1 ISTATLPHVP
11 NKHAL
16 SQVLKG
22 LSYILKKKRGLIII
36 STWKKWQK
44 RFLLPICTNIFRS
57 FFKRKYE
64 KDTGLVIVPW
74 IDSRTKKIWNRKY
87 YLLSKKELFKLI
99 GQQFN
104 IIDWSALGGP
114 NNKDNYFVLANKQ

>member
-1 ISTATLPHVP
+1 
-11 NKHAL
+11 
-16 SQVLKG
+16 
-22 LSYILKKKRGLIII
+22 
-36 STWKKWQK
+36 
-44 RFLLPICTNIFRS
+44 
-57 FFKRKYE
+57 
-64 KDTGLVIVPW
+64 GLVIVPW